1 MNIAVT
7 FWVFIIPSDANI
19 AVQSSNESSDADIAD
34 TDRSATYPAR
44 EVANARFAPLA
55 SSRKV
60 KRIKNVLVK
69 SRYSQ
74 DSFLFYLTN
83 RCDIKLTKY
92 NLSKKTY
99 WFCFEL
105 KILS

>member
-1 MNIAVT
+1 MCYPRYEKSYNVIIIPKKYNEYCCYILK
-7 FWVFIIPSDANI
+7 FIIPSDADI
-19 AVQSSNESSDADIAD
+19 AVQSGSESSDADIVD
-34 TDRSATYPAR
+34 TDRSATDPAR

-74 DSFLFYLTN
+74 DS
-83 RCDIKLTKY
+83 
-92 NLSKKTY
+92 
-99 WFCFEL
+99 
-105 KILS
+105 